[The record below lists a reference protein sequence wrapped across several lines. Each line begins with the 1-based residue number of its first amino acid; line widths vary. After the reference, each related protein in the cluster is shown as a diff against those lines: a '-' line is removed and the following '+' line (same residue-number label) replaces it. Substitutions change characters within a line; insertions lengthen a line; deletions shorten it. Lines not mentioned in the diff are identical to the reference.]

1 MIYTIVGQ
9 PFREWVEQQ
18 CLACNEKVIH
28 SQNLNITMDN
38 DIFDAFQKSRHV
50 STQNGISSHLFKDS
64 AKRRRSKAQI
74 LEDKAA
80 EVHKR
85 QRLEQLETEMQ
96 QRMMAWQEMEAALES
111 SETQRLAAEQ
121 NMQSFR
127 SIYDAGY
134 V

>member
-1 MIYTIVGQ
+1 
-9 PFREWVEQQ
+9 
-18 CLACNEKVIH
+18 
-28 SQNLNITMDN
+28 MDN

-96 QRMMAWQEMEAALES
+96 QRMIAWQDMEAALES

-134 V
+134 VKKDNGGQYQIVENQH